1 MLRVNEI
8 TVGLGASAE
17 DIKKETAKLL
27 NIPAQSVTFFEI
39 ARESVD
45 SRHRDRIRMIYSVN
59 VETEADEKKLAAGF
73 LPNRVSVTEK
83 YVYTRPENRRTS
95 ALRPVIVGF
104 GPAGMFA
111 AYILA
116 GAGLRP
122 IVLERGGDVDTRTR
136 DVNTFWTSRRL
147 DTESNVQ
154 FGEGGAGTFS
164 DGKLTTG
171 IKDERCRFV
180 LETFVRFGAPETVLY
195 SSHPHIGT
203 DRLKPMVKNMR
214 EEIVRLGG
222 DVRFRCRMTD
232 IYAANGFI
240 QGVSYRTPSGGTEDI
255 ETDCLLLCIG
265 HSARDTVEMLY
276 RAGLKMEKKAF
287 SVGVRIEHPQETINR
302 SLYGKYWN
310 DTRLGAASY
319 KFANHPPH
327 GRGGY
332 TFCMC
337 PGGTVV
343 CASSEA
349 DTVVTNGMS
358 EYARDRVNANAA
370 ILVGV
375 EPEHIAEDHPL
386 AGIRF
391 QREIEKKAFRLGGGD
406 YAAPAQK
413 VGDFLNG
420 VPTVRFGAVRPS
432 FTTGVVPGDIRK
444 VLPGE
449 ITSQIDLSIRA
460 FDKKLAGFAAP
471 DAVLTAPESRSSSP
485 VRILR
490 DELRQ
495 ASIKGIFPCGE
506 GAGYA
511 GGIVSAAVDGIK
523 SAEAVLADEID
534 DY

>member
-8 TVGLGASAE
+8 SVGLGAPPE
-17 DIKKETAKLL
+17 EIKKEAARLL
-27 NIPAQSVTFFEI
+27 NIPVSAITSFEI

-45 SRHRDRIRMIYSVN
+45 SRHRGSIKMIYSVN
-59 VETEADEKKLAAGF
+59 VETAADENALAAGF
-73 LPNRVSVTEK
+73 LPNRVSVVQK
-83 YVYTRPENRRTS
+83 YNYIPPENRRTS
-95 ALRPVIVGF
+95 VFRPVIVGF

-111 AYILA
+111 SYILA
-116 GAGLRP
+116 QAGLRP
-122 IVLERGGDVDTRTR
+122 IVLERGADVDRRTQ
-136 DVNTFWTSRRL
+136 DVNTFWTCRKL
-147 DTESNVQ
+147 NTESNVQ

-171 IKDERCRFV
+171 IKDERCRYV
-180 LETFVRFGAPETVLY
+180 LETFVRFGAPDSILY

-203 DRLKPMVKNMR
+203 DRLKPMVKAMR
-214 EEIVRLGG
+214 GEIIRLGG
-222 DVRFRCRMTD
+222 EVLFNSCLTN
-232 IYAANGFI
+232 IYAANGYI
-240 QGVSYRTPSGGTEDI
+240 QGVSYRTPTGVTFDL

-276 RAGLKMEKKAF
+276 RAGLRMEKKAF
-287 SVGVRIEHPQETINR
+287 SVGVRIEHPQEMINR
-302 SLYGKYWN
+302 SLYGRFFN
-310 DTRLGAASY
+310 DPRLGAASY

-343 CASSEA
+343 CASSEEN
-349 DTVVTNGMS
+349 TVVTNGMS

-375 EPEHIAEDHPL
+375 EPEHIEDGHPL

-391 QREIEKKAFRLGGGD
+391 QRTLEKSAFAYGGGD
-406 YAAPAQK
+406 YTAPGQK

-420 VPTVRFGAVRPS
+420 VPSKAFGAVSPS
-432 FTTGVVPGDIRK
+432 FTTGVAPGDIRR
-444 VLPGE
+444 VLPDE
-449 ITSQIDLSIRA
+449 IASQIDLAIRA
-460 FDKKLAGFAAP
+460 FDKKLAGFAMP
-471 DAVLTAPESRSSSP
+471 EAVLTAPESRSSSP
-485 VRILR
+485 VRIVR

-495 ASIKGIFPCGE
+495 ASVKGIFPCGE

-523 SAEAVLADEID
+523 SAEAVLNDEID